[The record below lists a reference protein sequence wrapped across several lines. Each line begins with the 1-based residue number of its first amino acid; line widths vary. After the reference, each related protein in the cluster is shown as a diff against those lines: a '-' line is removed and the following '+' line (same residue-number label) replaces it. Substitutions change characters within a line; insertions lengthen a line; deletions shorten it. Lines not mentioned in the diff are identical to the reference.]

1 MTNEQRSE
9 VLDILNIGIEK
20 VGTMSNFEKRM
31 FDTLYVVYGD
41 LVEKEK
47 LIYECLQIAMRMDK
61 VLK

>member
-20 VGTMSNFEKRM
+20 VGTMSDFEKRM
-31 FDTLYVVYGD
+31 FDTLYVVYCD